1 MVYFFEMQN
10 KYLVVISSYPDVVG
24 AENMASTL
32 AEEGLAAC
40 INIIPNIRS
49 VYIWKGERV
58 TGDECLLLI
67 KTLEACYSALEKTIR
82 SLHPYE
88 LPEIIAV
95 PIETG
100 LPEYLAW
107 VADLRNG
114 Q

>member
-1 MVYFFEMQN
+1 MVYFFDMQN
-10 KYLVVISSYPDVVG
+10 KYLLVINTCPDEAC
-24 AENMASTL
+24 AESIASAL
-32 AEEGLAAC
+32 LEQGLAAC

-58 TGDECLLLI
+58 TGEEHLLLI
-67 KTLEACYSALEKTIR
+67 KTPAICYSELEKAIKSR
-82 SLHPYE
+82 HPYE

-107 VADLRNG
+107 IGDIRK
-114 Q
+114 

>member
-1 MVYFFEMQN
+1 M
-10 KYLVVISSYPDVVG
+10 VISSYPDVAG
-24 AENMASTL
+24 AEALAS
-32 AEEGLAAC
+32 AVVEKSLAAC
-40 INIIPNIRS
+40 VNIVPSIRS
-49 VYIWKGERV
+49 IYVWKGERV

-67 KTLEACYSALEKTIR
+67 KTLEACYSELEKAIR

-107 VADLRNG
+107 IAGIRNG